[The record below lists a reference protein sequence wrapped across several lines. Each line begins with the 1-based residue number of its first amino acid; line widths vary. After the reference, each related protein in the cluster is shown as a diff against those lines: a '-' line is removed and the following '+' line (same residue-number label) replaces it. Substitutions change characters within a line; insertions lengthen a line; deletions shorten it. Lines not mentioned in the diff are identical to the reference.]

1 MQVFDFGIPATP
13 EIPTIPVSNIQVN
26 YDNGSL
32 QGNIHWIPKDTTVV
46 ITANIPLPN
55 GSFMTMIEK
64 VVRATEVVSD
74 IRRPAEIVDGVM
86 TLEVRFKETGNFLLG
101 SERLNRGLAII
112 GAPFKLSDFKIEFDV
127 YDLL

>member
-1 MQVFDFGIPATP
+1 MSIFSANIEEQQYPIV
-13 EIPTIPVSNIQVN
+13 PVTNINVV
-26 YDNGSL
+26 YTSGSL
-32 QGNIHWIPKDTTVV
+32 QGSIHWLPNDTVCT
-46 ITANIPLPN
+46 ITADIPLPN

-64 VVRATEVVSD
+64 VVNATEVVSD

-101 SERLNRGLAII
+101 SERLNRGLSII
-112 GAPFKLSDFKIEFDV
+112 GAPFRLSDFKIEFDV